1 MHHVLVALQYEKAS
15 NYSILIFVFHSLD
28 VPSLRCSGPSPRS
41 PHLHVP
47 ASGTS
52 RQTFYTSKIRKYRF
66 PRKRECSSP
75 EPPEQVQSEA
85 VLRFA
90 PMTRVGDGLFGIN
103 LQQSTSAADTE
114 KQQWRSVPSSLTP
127 KPLLEGWQ
135 RTKNSFSVSLIPDR
149 KHTKK
154 GFLRRMLWVP
164 NKTTQNEKKGKRL
177 SLNGISVINRYLF

>member
-1 MHHVLVALQYEKAS
+1 MYFTLWMFPALDARVRRP
-15 NYSILIFVFHSLD
+15 I
-28 VPSLRCSGPSPRS
+28 
-41 PHLHVP
+41 
-47 ASGTS
+47 
-52 RQTFYTSKIRKYRF
+52 YTSLLREPLVKHSTRKKIRKYRF

-90 PMTRVGDGLFGIN
+90 PMTQVGGGLFGIN